1 MPTSDNGHWN
11 RTPKQLADK
20 LREKLKNS
28 EEAIVLTLHRIGQ
41 EAVNWARDNGT
52 YMDHTGNLRN
62 SIGYAIYKDRRLID
76 WVHDDGGHSQAH
88 SNAIT
93 ARTLFE
99 QAVPDNGY
107 ACVVFA
113 GMEYGIYVEAKGYT
127 VLSGSVQ
134 ASPVMKLLDQALK
147 KAVK

>member
-52 YMDHTGNLRN
+52 YVDRTGNLRN